1 MKRVYVDGVF
11 DLFHRGHLESLRKAK
26 HSLDDP
32 ENTFLIVGIVSDKD
46 CESYKRTPIISEDD
60 RVEIIKN
67 IKFVDEIVFPC
78 PMTMTLE
85 FVEKNNI
92 DLVVHGF
99 SKNGQLAKDLVK
111 HGFYLSFGKGL
122 FNPSMDSV
130 FSKIPLDKIFL
141 ETDDA
146 DCSIEDIYKKAAQ
159 IKNTS
164 IEQLSL
170 QIMQNSKTVF
180 KTNFY

>member
-1 MKRVYVDGVF
+1 MKRVYIDGVF

-26 HSLDDP
+26 HSFNDP

-85 FVEKNNI
+85 FIEKNNI

-99 SKNGQLAKDLVK
+99 SNDADREKQKKFFAPIID
-111 HGFYLSFGKGL
+111 SGK
-122 FNPSMDSV
+122 FKEIDYY
-130 FSKIPLDKIFL
+130 SKIST
-141 ETDDA
+141 TD
-146 DCSIEDIYKKAAQ
+146 IIKKLTN
-159 IKNTS
+159 KN
-164 IEQLSL
+164 
-170 QIMQNSKTVF
+170 
-180 KTNFY
+180 